1 MNESTKFWA
10 VIPAAG
16 IGSRM
21 ASDIP
26 KQYLN
31 IAGKTILEHTLAIF
45 LNSPKIHKVVV
56 AIRPD
61 DPFWQNT
68 AITSTASEKL
78 VTVTGGGERADS
90 VLNCLS
96 YIQSLGNNN
105 KDWVLVHDAARP
117 CLQVSEL
124 HRMIDALQTD
134 DVGGLMALPASD
146 TIKYAKLPQTVS
158 SDQNAETTNFACIE
172 TTLDRKRVWLA
183 QTPQM
188 FRLEVLHN
196 NIAKA
201 LALGLPIT
209 DEASAME
216 MAGFNVKLY
225 PGRSD
230 NLKITVAEDLRVATA
245 ILSQS

>member
-1 MNESTKFWA
+1 
-10 VIPAAG
+10 
-16 IGSRM
+16 M

-31 IAGKTILEHTLAIF
+31 IAGKTILEHTLSIF

-56 AIRPD
+56 AIRSD
-61 DPFWQNT
+61 DSFWPNT
-68 AITSTASEKL
+68 AIASEFSEKL
-78 VTVTGGGERADS
+78 VTVTGGSERADS
-90 VLNCLS
+90 VLNCLN
-96 YIQSLGNNN
+96 YIKSLGDN
-105 KDWVLVHDAARP
+105 KSDWVLVHDAARP
-117 CLQVSEL
+117 CLQSYEL
-124 HRMIDALQTD
+124 HRMMDSLQID

-146 TIKYAKLPQTVS
+146 TIKYAKAFVS
-158 SDQNAETTNFACIE
+158 DVNDQSSQNTAFASVE

>member
-31 IAGKTILEHTLAIF
+31 IADKTILEHTLSIF
-45 LNSPKIHKVVV
+45 LSSPKIHKVVV

-61 DPFWQNT
+61 DSFWPNT
-68 AITSTASEKL
+68 AIASTASEKL

-96 YIQSLGNNN
+96 YIQSLGNND

-117 CLQVSEL
+117 CLQASEL
-124 HRMIDALQTD
+124 HRMIDTLQTD

-146 TIKYAKLPQTVS
+146 TIKYAKLPES
-158 SDQNAETTNFACIE
+158 IPSDEGPQATSFASVE

-188 FRLEVLHN
+188 FRLDALHS

-216 MAGFNVKLY
+216 MAGFNVKLH

-230 NLKITVAEDLRVATA
+230 NLKITVTEDLRVATA